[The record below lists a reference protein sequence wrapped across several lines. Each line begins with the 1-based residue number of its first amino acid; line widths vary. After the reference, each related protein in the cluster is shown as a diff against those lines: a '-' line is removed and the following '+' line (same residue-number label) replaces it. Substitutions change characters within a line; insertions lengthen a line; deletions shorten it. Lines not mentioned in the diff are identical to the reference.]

1 MKFNKIKSVLLSVTV
16 GGMVTVTSCND
27 YLEVVNPSTSSQ
39 EIVFS
44 NVRFT
49 EAALTA
55 TYNKLMGDFGYGA
68 RLAFYIP
75 SADDFSFLAEWDQDN
90 RTAFGHF
97 GVGPGNTDI
106 YNSLV
111 QLYEGIERANVV
123 IKNIRISPLYTN
135 GTPQQQATMRKF
147 LGEALTLRAQ
157 FYYEII
163 RNWGDAPAM
172 FEPASDTQN
181 LFVEKTDRDVI
192 YDRILSDLLEAQDL
206 VPWRNESNDPVT
218 RVTKAAVK
226 ALRARIALAAGGY
239 SLRKEPKAMAR
250 RSDYKKYYQIA
261 RDECWDIIQHGDNRL
276 NPSFENVFRAL
287 HGAGIQDETREIIWR
302 IGADA
307 NSASTDSK
315 LGIQAGPRH
324 LAGRYGGA
332 NTLAEAVPT
341 YFYAFDSIADT
352 RRDVTIAY
360 FQVNAVGPETVKQV
374 ISPWR
379 HGKFRKYWAD
389 PSKWAGTNYAG
400 IDWPMIRYAD
410 VLLMFAEAENEIS
423 GGATG
428 PAIQAFEE
436 VRKRA
441 YSAEWRDRMG
451 VTPTGKDEFFKAI
464 VNERYLE
471 LGGEGLRRYD
481 LIRWNLLSTVIRET
495 REKLVEMRNQ
505 TGRYAN
511 VPARVFYRATPLI
524 GESTT
529 AHHEMQTL
537 DLLGASGGN
546 PIASVM
552 YQPAPTTSAPEGY
565 TSVNWGL
572 SVSEQLATSPTRIFA
587 SQFRENDRELL
598 PFPTRFLNSNAKLT
612 QDFGVGQ

>member
-1 MKFNKIKSVLLSVTV
+1 MKFNKLKSVLLSITL
-16 GGMVTVTSCND
+16 GGMVTITSCKD
-27 YLEVVNPSTSSQ
+27 YLDIVNPSTSSQ
-39 EIVFS
+39 VIVFS
-44 NVRFT
+44 NIRYT

-55 TYNKLMGDFGYGA
+55 TYNRLMGDFAYGA
-68 RLAFYIP
+68 RLAFYIS

-111 QLYEGIERANVV
+111 QLYEGVERANVA
-123 IKNIRISPLYTN
+123 IKNIRLSPLYTN
-135 GTPQQQATMRKF
+135 GTPQQQASMRKF

-157 FYYEII
+157 FYYEIV
-163 RNWGDAPAM
+163 RNWGDAPAL
-172 FEPASDTQN
+172 FEPAGDTQN
-181 LFVEKTDRDVI
+181 LYVEKTDRDVI
-192 YDRILSDLLEAQDL
+192 YDQILADLLEAQDL
-206 VPWRNESNDPVT
+206 VPWRNESNDPAT

-239 SLRKEPKAMAR
+239 SLRREPKTMAR
-250 RSDYKKYYQIA
+250 RTDYQKYYEIA
-261 RDECWDIIQHGDNRL
+261 RDECWDVMQHGDNKL
-276 NPSFENVFRAL
+276 NPSFETVFRAL
-287 HGAGIQDETREIIWR
+287 HGAGVQDATNEIIWR

-307 NSASTDSK
+307 NSSSTDSK

-360 FQVNAVGPETVKQV
+360 FQVNAIGGETVKQLV
-374 ISPWR
+374 TPWR

-410 VLLMFAEAENEIS
+410 VLLMFAEADNELN
-423 GGATG
+423 GGATA

-436 VRKRA
+436 VRRRA
-441 YSAEWRDRMG
+441 YTADGSDRMG
-451 VTPTGKDEFFKAI
+451 VTPTGKTEFFNAI
-464 VNERYLE
+464 VNERFLE
-471 LGGEGLRRYD
+471 FGGEGLRRYD
-481 LIRWNLLSTVIRET
+481 LIRWNLLSTTIRQT
-495 REKLVEMRNQ
+495 REKLVHMRNG
-505 TGRYAN
+505 TGRFAN
-511 VPARVFYRATPLI
+511 VPARVFFKATPLI

-529 AHHEMQTL
+529 AIQEMQTL
-537 DLLGASGGN
+537 DLYGASAAN
-546 PIASVM
+546 RIASVM
-552 YQPAPTTSAPEGY
+552 YQPAQMTSAPEGY

-572 SVSEQLATSPTRIFA
+572 SVSEQLATSPTRIFG

-598 PFPTRFLNSNAKLT
+598 PFPTRFLNTNANLR